1 MLTQKQRKAADAS
14 AAAIDPAEAAR
25 LEREAIR
32 AELATKPG
40 EGWDKDAKRPAAE
53 LAAEAATRKAAGRR
67 ALVAV
72 PRGTGTAATTKPKP
86 ISWSGIAVTDANRWE
101 LASYAA
107 ECKRLEREARR
118 NAIPDAFT
126 VQAVRR
132 SAVVMLED
140 LSAAELAKAASAKR
154 VTGAK
159 SDYDQLAKV
168 AADLGVEVA
177 ELDAMIAAE
186 KLLVA
191 DGSPVVQDSKA
202 EVGYASAA
210 TPSEVADR
218 KEYVAELLLAR
229 NAVAGRKVLDA
240 IGPRASAVV
249 ISELDTDRVTVA
261 QVRTVPDIS
270 AARIRI
276 EALTKPLAEARERL
290 SAAIAKED
298 AARAAKAVRPLKSAE
313 ADTARIAAGVA
324 KIQKRMDAAKAAEAL
339 ALELAALPS
348 AEGLVTVPLET
359 FKLAEA
365 AEAGALEIP
374 ERTDR
379 MPSAFVERGPRV
391 RTSAS
396 WSGETAIGGRGTG
409 VADPTGNS
417 AAALADGY
425 ARELAKV
432 ERLAA
437 ELAYR
442 TSREALES
450 VAEAARENQRSARKA
465 ADAERKRAARRAG
478 KVKPRSKH

>member
-32 AELATKPG
+32 AELAKRPG
-40 EGWDKDAKRPAAE
+40 ENWDKDPEPSAGALEQVAA
-53 LAAEAATRKAAGRR
+53 RKAAGPR

-72 PRGTGTAATTKPKP
+72 PRGTGTAATTKPERL
-86 ISWSGIAVTDANRWE
+86 SWSKINGRDYARLEVADF
-101 LASYAA
+101 AA
-107 ECKRLEREARR
+107 EVKRLEREARR

-191 DGSPVVQDSKA
+191 DGSRPVQDSKA
-202 EVGYASAA
+202 EVGYPSAA
-210 TPSEVADR
+210 TPAEVLERAEAAREALRSEA
-218 KEYVAELLLAR
+218 AR
-229 NAVAGRKVLDA
+229 AGREALDA
-240 IGPRASAVV
+240 IGPRASAVIV
-249 ISELDTDRVTVA
+249 SNVGSDQFTVA
-261 QVRTVPDIS
+261 QVRTVPDVG

-290 SAAIAKED
+290 TAAIAKED
-298 AARAAKAVRPLKSAE
+298 AARAAKAARPLKSAE

-348 AEGLVTVPLET
+348 AEGLVTVPLES
-359 FKLAEA
+359 FELAEA

-391 RTSAS
+391 RTSSS
-396 WSGETAIGGRGTG
+396 WSGDTSTGGRGTG

-442 TSREALES
+442 TSREALEV
-450 VAEAARENQRSARKA
+450 VAEAAKENQRSARKA

-478 KVKPRSKH
+478 KVKPRKKR

>member
-32 AELATKPG
+32 AELAKRPG
-40 EGWDKDAKRPAAE
+40 EGWDKDPDPS
-53 LAAEAATRKAAGRR
+53 AEALAQVAARKAAGKR

-86 ISWSGIAVTDANRWE
+86 ISWSGIAVTDSNRWE

-118 NAIPDAFT
+118 NAIPDTFT
-126 VQAVRR
+126 VKAVRR
-132 SAVVMLED
+132 SAVVLLED
-140 LSAAELAKAASAKR
+140 LSAAELEKAASAAR

-168 AADLGVEVA
+168 AADMGVEVA

-191 DGSPVVQDSKA
+191 DGSKPLQDTKA
-202 EVGYASAA
+202 EVGYPSAA
-210 TPSEVADR
+210 TPAEVLER
-218 KEYVAELLLAR
+218 AEAAR
-229 NAVAGRKVLDA
+229 EVLGSGIAEAGREALDA
-240 IGPRASAVV
+240 IGPRASAVIV
-249 ISELDTDRVTVA
+249 SNMDGREITVKL
-261 QVRTVPDIS
+261 VRTVPDAG

-290 SAAIAKED
+290 AAAMAKED

-313 ADTARIAAGVA
+313 ADTARIASGVA
-324 KIQKRMDAAKAAEAL
+324 KIQKRMDSALAAEAL

-348 AEGLVTVPLET
+348 AEGLVTVPLES
-359 FKLAEA
+359 FHWSEA

-396 WSGETAIGGRGTG
+396 WSGETAVGGRGSG

-425 ARELAKV
+425 ARELAKQ
-432 ERLAA
+432 EKRAA

-442 TSREALES
+442 TSREALERA
-450 VAEAARENQRSARKA
+450 AEAANENQRSARKA

-478 KVKPRSKH
+478 KVKPRRKH